1 MTVAAVILAAGH
13 GTRMKSKLP
22 KFLHP
27 LAGRPLIEWSL
38 QAVDGLSDLRPVMVV
53 GYARKQV
60 RDLLGERVDY
70 SVQEELLGT
79 GHALMQAKERL
90 YQRADQILVL
100 YSDMPLL
107 RPQTLRKLT
116 QLRSDPT
123 QQQRLP
129 TVLSM
134 LTVDREEAQGFGRV
148 VRDENGVVRKIVEE
162 VDCTPEEA
170 AIREL
175 NPGVYCFDAQWLWE
189 NLSLLTPSPNGEY
202 YLTDMVGIVADQG
215 GRIETVAA
223 PPDEAY
229 GINDRSHLAVAARAL
244 RQRINEEHM
253 LAGVTLFDPA
263 STYIDACV
271 TIGQD
276 SVIYPGTH
284 LQGRTTIG
292 ADCQIGPGSRIIDS
306 SIGDACRVEY
316 SVIEQARMERG
327 SGIGPFGHLRPGAHL
342 GEDVHMG
349 NFGEVKNSYLGPG
362 VKMGHFSYIGDA
374 TVGENV
380 NVGAGAITCNF
391 DGVSKNATILG
402 DDVFLGSDTLLVAP
416 VTLGARAR
424 TGAGSVVTRDVE
436 EDALVY
442 GVPARPARAVEPDD
456 ARTPTPPPEAKK
468 KNE

>member
-134 LTVDREEAQGFGRV
+134 LTVEREEAQGFGRV

-202 YLTDMVGIVADQG
+202 YLTDMVGIAADQG

-223 PPDEAY
+223 SPDEAY

-292 ADCQIGPGSRIIDS
+292 ADCQIGPSSRIIDS

-468 KNE
+468 KHE

>member
-1 MTVAAVILAAGH
+1 MTVAAVILAAGQ
-13 GTRMKSKLP
+13 GTRMNSKLP

-38 QAVDGLSDLRPVMVV
+38 QAVDGFSDLRPVVVV
-53 GYARKQV
+53 GYARE
-60 RDLLGERVDY
+60 RLRGLLGKRVDY
-70 SVQEELLGT
+70 CVQEELLGT
-79 GHALMQAKERL
+79 GHALMQAKELL

-107 RPQTLRKLT
+107 RSQTLRKLT
-116 QLRSDPT
+116 QLGSEPT
-123 QQQRLP
+123 QQQRAP
-129 TVLSM
+129 TALSM
-134 LTVDREEAQGFGRV
+134 LTVEREETQGFGRV
-148 VRDENGVVRKIVEE
+148 VRDENGAVRAIVEE
-162 VDCTPEEA
+162 ADCTPEEV

-189 NLSLLTPSPNGEY
+189 NLSLLTPSPSGEY
-202 YLTDMVGIVADQG
+202 YLTDMVGIAAEQG
-215 GRIETVAA
+215 GQIETVAA
-223 PPDEAY
+223 PLDEVY
-229 GINDRSHLAVAARAL
+229 GINDRSHLAVAAQAL

-253 LAGVTLFDPA
+253 LAGVTLVDPA
-263 STYIDACV
+263 STYIDAGV
-271 TIGQD
+271 IIGQD

-284 LQGRTTIG
+284 LQGETTIG
-292 ADCQIGPGSRIIDS
+292 ADCQIGPGSCIIDS
-306 SIGDACRVEY
+306 AISDACRVEY

-327 SGIGPFGHLRPGAHL
+327 GAIGPFGHLRPGAHL

-349 NFGEVKNSYLGPG
+349 NFGEVKNSYLGAG

-391 DGVSKNATILG
+391 DGVSKNHTILG
-402 DDVFLGSDTLLVAP
+402 EDVFLGSDTLLIAP

-424 TGAGSVVTRDVE
+424 TGAGAVVTRDVE

-442 GVPARPARAVEPDD
+442 GVPARPARAAEPND
-456 ARTPTPPPEAKK
+456 ARTSTPPAEAQGKH
-468 KNE
+468 

>member
-38 QAVDGLSDLRPVMVV
+38 QAVDGLSDLRPVVVV
-53 GYARKQV
+53 GYTREQV

-134 LTVDREEAQGFGRV
+134 LTVEREEAQGFGRV

-223 PPDEAY
+223 SPDEAY